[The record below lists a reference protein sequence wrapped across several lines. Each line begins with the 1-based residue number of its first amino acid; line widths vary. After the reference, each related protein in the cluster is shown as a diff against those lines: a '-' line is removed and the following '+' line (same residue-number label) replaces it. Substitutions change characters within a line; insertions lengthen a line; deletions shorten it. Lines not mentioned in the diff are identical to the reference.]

1 MISRLQTNGTGI
13 SQRLC
18 CTLKTTTSPLCRT
31 GQSILI
37 KLIAANGP
45 DIIVKDLLN
54 SSCKL
59 WNQIETSHW
68 GKSKRK
74 TSTKTLELE
83 IERMWQMKTEVNPV
97 VVDAVGTVKKWMVET
112 SRKYQKERLWQRPK
126 RSACWDLNESS
137 GGCLVYERMIDLS
150 GWYTKRT
157 PAKAVS
163 EEVIIIL

>member
-37 KLIAANGP
+37 KLMAANRP

-68 GKSKRK
+68 RKSKRK

-97 VVDAVGTVKKWMVET
+97 VVDAVGIVKKWMVET
-112 SRKYQKERLWQRPK
+112 SRKYQRERLWQRPK

-163 EEVIIIL
+163 GEVIIIL

>member
-37 KLIAANGP
+37 RLIAANRP

-68 GKSKRK
+68 RKSKRK

-112 SRKYQKERLWQRPK
+112 SRKYQRERLWQRPK

-163 EEVIIIL
+163 EEAIIIL